1 MLTWGSTSIGIKQAV
16 GARLWDGL
24 ISTHDMRYQRAKTV
38 CLQWLHLWACCR
50 STPCMYGI
58 VLSELCPFTLSL
70 LSPFREETW
79 VWYLCQGCPAPIDV
93 ATSIIAVMPDGC
105 GPRITQLP
113 RSCQGQLLGP
123 SLPQALEIHLEF
135 IKTLPSLHCCAR
147 AMSDTLPTFGKG
159 EKSSRRLCPGPPGP
173 LRVQKPYEWNCSVD
187 SLYKKAKLE
196 VLHDPASTNAS
207 TGPLTQDQ
215 PLPSTSHSHSTS
227 KQAASLAGSSTPIQ
241 NTTPVYQRIQFYQI
255 SNRGIAGR
263 RSYRSCRA
271 TSLKLQRTIKR
282 IRNPPEALTLY
293 FFWREAKAQS
303 QEEY

>member
-38 CLQWLHLWACCR
+38 CLQWSALVSLLQID
-50 STPCMYGI
+50 SLYGI

-79 VWYLCQGCPAPIDV
+79 VWFLCQGCPAPIDV

-123 SLPQALEIHLEF
+123 SLPQALEILFGVDQDAALFALLREGHVWHSAHF
-135 IKTLPSLHCCAR
+135 WQRWKVVPSLSR
-147 AMSDTLPTFGKG
+147 
-159 EKSSRRLCPGPPGP
+159 SSRSPQSSETLWMELLHGLTLQEGQLGSIARPG
-173 LRVQKPYEWNCSVD
+173 KHE
-187 SLYKKAKLE
+187 
-196 VLHDPASTNAS
+196 
-207 TGPLTQDQ
+207 

-255 SNRGIAGR
+255 SNRGIVGR
-263 RSYRSCRA
+263 RSYRSYRA
-271 TSLKLQRTIKR
+271 TSLKLQRTIKK
-282 IRNPPEALTLY
+282 IRNPPGALTPL
-293 FFWREAKAQS
+293 FLLARSQS
-303 QEEY
+303 QEKY